1 MVTKIVI
8 FVALAMCVTIIAFS
22 INEIERINNKEN
34 K

>member
-8 FVALAMCVTIIAFS
+8 FVALAVCVAIIAFS
-22 INEIERINNKEN
+22 INEVERINNKEN

>member
-8 FVALAMCVTIIAFS
+8 FVALAVCVGIIAFS
-22 INEIERINNKEN
+22 INEVERINNKEN